1 MLDTFE
7 IVTTSGVVLWSR
19 SYTPTSPAIINGLIK
34 NVFIEERTRAG
45 GAGASDDISAA
56 NNPPYKHD
64 QHTLKWTTVK
74 ELNLIFV
81 VSKSWTAIYTCSNH
95 ARTRLCTDHSSTFPG
110 STSLW
115 TISRHCLSNS
125 MVTSLE
131 SPIPLVLSAIL
142 INTSTS
148 KLENWRPPLRL
159 TTYQYSQ
166 PHLDSTRK
174 WPQETMNHPPFLDF
188 YHEVCRHL
196 YLNYNSRPS

>member
-81 VSKSWTAIYTCSNH
+81 VSNYRQPYIH
-95 ARTRLCTDHSSTFPG
+95 VL
-110 STSLW
+110 TSRALG
-115 TISRHCLSNS
+115 C
-125 MVTSLE
+125 V
-131 SPIPLVLSAIL
+131 PITP
-142 INTSTS
+142 
-148 KLENWRPPLRL
+148 
-159 TTYQYSQ
+159 
-166 PHLDSTRK
+166 
-174 WPQETMNHPPFLDF
+174 PPFLDRQACGQ
-188 YHEVCRHL
+188 YQDTVCPTL
-196 YLNYNSRPS
+196 W